1 MICRIK
7 NSRGTFVDR
16 FELKYSEKD
25 SMIHSLMLFKGDKS
39 EEQIEGEPVH
49 RDKWIEVQKEIM
61 NMGKEEGFDETP
73 MYDLLAE
80 LLEEVEC
87 I

>member
-1 MICRIK
+1 
-7 NSRGTFVDR
+7 
-16 FELKYSEKD
+16 
-25 SMIHSLMLFKGDKS
+25 
-39 EEQIEGEPVH
+39 
-49 RDKWIEVQKEIM
+49 
-61 NMGKEEGFDETP
+61 MGKEEGFDETP

>member
-1 MICRIK
+1 MICRVK

-25 SMIHSLMLFKGDKS
+25 SMIHSLVLFKGDKS

-49 RDKWIEVQKEIM
+49 RDIWIDIQ
-61 NMGKEEGFDETP
+61 
-73 MYDLLAE
+73 
-80 LLEEVEC
+80 
-87 I
+87 